1 MTEDDAFGMFGS
13 VLNGTDENAGGARR
27 NESMLRNGRID
38 RRNQVSLDVQS
49 LWAIL
54 LDKIHILQR
63 LTQVQ
68 VEAETI
74 PRCSLTQPNLFQC
87 RPIAVDQIAETILSS
102 VRRVARDDIKAASE
116 KIGCPTGADDACSD
130 DANAFHFVVLHTL
143 LSFPF
148 CFPSLRSARSQIRSA
163 ITLAPPELTGFAV
176 LR

>member
-13 VLNGTDENAGGARR
+13 VLNGTDEDAGGAGR
-27 NESMLRNGRID
+27 NESMLRIGRVD

-87 RPIAVDQIAETILSS
+87 RPIAVDQVAEAILSS
-102 VRRVARDDIKAASE
+102 VRRVARDDIEHPSG
-116 KIGCPTGADDACSD
+116 KIGCTTGAADDC
-130 DANAFHFVVLHTL
+130 
-143 LSFPF
+143 
-148 CFPSLRSARSQIRSA
+148 C
-163 ITLAPPELTGFAV
+163 
-176 LR
+176 